1 VRDLLF
7 MLLLVSFF
15 INCLEC
21 ILIMNI
27 IKKTGEFSSDL
38 LPEAVKNLAEMQSLS
53 DDDFPFWKQVHK
65 FL

>member
-1 VRDLLF
+1 
-7 MLLLVSFF
+7 
-15 INCLEC
+15 
-21 ILIMNI
+21 MNI